1 MKGGQLQASNN
12 KNSVCSKYF
21 MVYSMTGFGRG
32 EAENEYIKF
41 TVEIK
46 SVNHRYSDIIVK
58 GGKRA
63 LVFEENIKN
72 IIKNY
77 ITRGRI
83 EVYINYEKKDMNDY
97 KIVPDYQLMDEYHS
111 VLRDIIKRYDLRD
124 DVSVGLVSKFPEAIK
139 LEANEADESVIWS
152 CLEESC
158 ESAIKKLVE
167 MRKIEGEKLV
177 SDIIMRKQLIED
189 NVNRIEEISPE
200 IVASHKTK
208 MIERIKD
215 LLEGEFEVDDSRI
228 SQEIA
233 IYADKTSITEEI
245 VRLRS
250 HLNQLVNIL
259 DNGGAI
265 GRKLDFLLQEMN
277 REVNTIGSKSPDI
290 DISNYVISMKSELE
304 KIREQIQN
312 IE

>member
-1 MKGGQLQASNN
+1 
-12 KNSVCSKYF
+12 
-21 MVYSMTGFGRG
+21 MTGFGRG

-63 LVFEENIKN
+63 LVFEENIKK
-72 IIKNY
+72 IVKEH
-77 ITRGRI
+77 ITRGRVEI
-83 EVYINYEKKDMNDY
+83 YINYEKKEMSDY
-97 KIVPDYQLMDEYHS
+97 KIVPDFQLMDNYHG
-111 VLRDIIKRYDLRD
+111 VLKEIIGRYGLRD
-124 DVSVGLVSKFPEAIK
+124 DISVGLVSKFPDAIK
-139 LEANEADESVIWS
+139 LEANEADEELIWN
-152 CLEESC
+152 CLESAC
-158 ESAIKKLVE
+158 TSAITKLVD
-167 MRKIEGEKLV
+167 MRLVEGEKLV
-177 SDIIMRKQLIED
+177 KDVVMRKGIIEENLD
-189 NVNRIEEISPE
+189 SIEEISPE
-200 IVASHKTK
+200 IVETHKNK
-208 MIERIKD
+208 MIERIKE
-215 LLEGEFEVDDSRI
+215 LLDSDVEIDESRI
-228 SQEIA
+228 NQEIA
-233 IYADKTSITEEI
+233 IYADKTNITEEI

-250 HLNQLVNIL
+250 HFEQLITIL
-259 DNGGAI
+259 SSGGSI